1 MHRTSIAVGILV
13 SALLPLAGLS
23 AQPATASE
31 VNAPTPGG
39 PPSGGSTYGN
49 NASHNAPTPG
59 GTSSGGST
67 YGNNASHNAPT
78 PGGTSSGGSTYGE
91 NAEHNAPTPGGTAS
105 GGSTYGNNAEHNAPT
120 PGGPGKLKIATSVP
134 PKVLGSGG
142 SKGTSHGTTGSLG
155 KGSKT
160 SGTALSQRTT
170 SKGLLLP
177 TSGNHP
183 NDSTHKHPAH

>member
-1 MHRTSIAVGILV
+1 MHPTSIVVGILA
-13 SALLPLAGLS
+13 SAVIPLAALS

-39 PPSGGSTYGN
+39 SPPNNTYGN

-67 YGNNASHNAPT
+67 YGDNAEHNAPT

-134 PKVLGSGG
+134 PKVLGNSS
-142 SKGTSHGTTGSLG
+142 SKGTSYGTTGSAG
-155 KGSKT
+155 KGSKVG
-160 SGTALSQRTT
+160 GTALNVRTT
-170 SKGLLLP
+170 SKGLLPL
-177 TSGNHP
+177 TSSNHP
-183 NDSTHKHPAH
+183 NDSAHKHPAH